1 MKKLKKILLASGGI
15 LVVLVIAAVVVV
27 ALSLDKIVK
36 KSIETIAP
44 QITQT
49 PVTLDSVSISV
60 FTGSVGV

>member
-1 MKKLKKILLASGGI
+1 MKKLKKILLISAI
-15 LVVLVIAAVVVV
+15 VLVVLTLVAVIII

-49 PVTLDSVSISV
+49 PARLDSVSI
-60 FTGSVGV
+60 